1 MRGVDGE
8 DPSVGSDELK
18 RVVNATSSDRRWRQS
33 PLFKDA
39 VRSVNVVEHQ
49 IEGRSR
55 PRLGWL
61 LGLCDNQMRA
71 AAQFKY
77 RQIAA

>member
-1 MRGVDGE
+1 
-8 DPSVGSDELK
+8 
-18 RVVNATSSDRRWRQS
+18 
-33 PLFKDA
+33 

-55 PRLGWL
+55 PSLGWL
-61 LGLCDNQMRA
+61 LGLYDNQMRA

-77 RQIAA
+77 CQIAA

>member
-1 MRGVDGE
+1 MGTIPPFE
-8 DPSVGSDELK
+8 
-18 RVVNATSSDRRWRQS
+18 
-33 PLFKDA
+33 DA

-55 PRLGWL
+55 LWLGWL
-61 LGLCDNQMRA
+61 LGLHDNQMRT

-77 RQIAA
+77 CQIAA